1 MKRILLITLLAA
13 LLAACAPVQPA
24 SEAPAQTA
32 ATTSSSTTPENNLEN
47 NLSEGCVEGYNAETD
62 YFPQKTT
69 LTQTQGFSVEYHN
82 NYKVVTIKTPWPGA
96 TEGLQYVL
104 VQCGTPAPEGF
115 EDSQIVEVPAKSIM
129 TMSTT
134 YLPFLDK
141 LGVLDRLVG
150 VDDTT
155 YVNNPA
161 VLKMAEEGKLAT
173 IGYGAAVNVE
183 KVLEV
188 APDLVMTYGSGS
200 PDYDSH
206 PVLIEAG
213 VKVVVNAE
221 WMETTPLGRAE
232 WGKFIALFFNKE
244 AAAETLFADT
254 MSRYQELAA
263 KAATVTSKP
272 TLFTDSDYQ
281 GTWYV
286 AGGKSFAAQM
296 FADAGANYLWADDTN
311 TASIPLAFEAVF
323 EKAADADFWIN
334 VGYVSDL
341 ASLQANDARYADFAA
356 FKNGKIWNN
365 NKRANANGGN
375 DYYESAVAEPDVVLA
390 DLIAIFHPELLAD
403 HEFVYYQQLK

>member
-1 MKRILLITLLAA
+1 MKRILLITLLVA

-32 ATTSSSTTPENNLEN
+32 ATTSSSATVEN

-62 YFPQKTT
+62 YFPQKAT

-115 EDSQIVEVPAKSIM
+115 EPSQIVEVPAKSIM

-200 PDYDSH
+200 PDYDAH

-213 VKVVVNAE
+213 VKVIVNAE
-221 WMETTPLGRAE
+221 WMETAPLGRAE
-232 WGKFIALFFNKE
+232 WGKFVALFFNKE
-244 AAAETLFADT
+244 AAAETLFAET

-296 FADAGANYLWADDTN
+296 FKDAGASYLWADDEN
-311 TASIPLAFEAVF
+311 SASIPLAFEAVF

-341 ASLQANDARYADFAA
+341 ASLKANDARYADFAA
-356 FKNGKIWNN
+356 FKNGKVWNN

-390 DLIAIFHPELLAD
+390 DLIAIFHPELLAE

>member
-1 MKRILLITLLAA
+1 MKRILFITLIAA
-13 LLAACAPVQPA
+13 LLAACAPVQPVTEMA
-24 SEAPAQTA
+24 APQEQPSGPVGA
-32 ATTSSSTTPENNLEN
+32 LEFN
-47 NLSEGCVEGYNAETD
+47 ITDGCAKEYNADAD
-62 YFPQKTT
+62 YFPQKAT
-69 LTQTQGFSVEYHN
+69 LTQTEGFSIEYHN
-82 NYKVVTIKTPWPGA
+82 NYKVVTVKAPWPGA

-115 EDSQIVEVPAKSIM
+115 DASQVIEVPVKSIM

-141 LGVLDRLVG
+141 FGLLDRLVG

-155 YVNNPA
+155 YVNNPT

-173 IGYGAAVNVE
+173 IGYGSAVNVE
-183 KVLEV
+183 KVLEA

-200 PDYDSH
+200 PDYDAH

-213 VKVVVNAE
+213 VHVVVNAE
-221 WMETTPLGRAE
+221 WMETSPLGRAE
-232 WGKFIALFFNKE
+232 WGKFMALFFNKE
-244 AAAETLFADT
+244 ADAETLFAGT
-254 MSRYQELAA
+254 VSRYQELTA
-263 KAATVTSKP
+263 KAASVESKP

-286 AGGKSFAAQM
+286 AGGESFAAQM
-296 FADAGANYLWADDTN
+296 FKDAGASYLWADDTS

-341 ASLQANDARYADFAA
+341 AGLAANDARYADFSA
-356 FKNGKIWNN
+356 FKNGNVWNN
-365 NKRANANGGN
+365 NKRSNANGGN

-390 DLIAIFHPELLAD
+390 DLIAIFHPELMAE